1 MTHHFPSE
9 YDHEVYLNSHA
20 DLQSAGFDAEGLYQH
35 YIRHGKNEGRKANSV
50 TSRSE
55 FASLIPNEADAL
67 EILPGFAPL
76 CSGPN
81 VKYFET
87 NTREELKGRA
97 EVLNVE
103 TVNIPD
109 VDFYQPNGDLSAIS
123 RKFDFVV
130 SAHVLN
136 RQPDPIKHLQQIENI
151 LSENGHLMMV
161 LPDKRYT
168 YDHIYPETSLTSI
181 LVRHM
186 ETREKPTH
194 EDYLASSIM
203 RTHAEADDHWKG
215 DHGQPYPDL
224 TERLSTIK
232 TVENSNINGLPDR
245 EITTNTFTPD
255 SFRALISML
264 KDAGFISM
272 NVARIY
278 PTTFNKQ
285 EFYVILQRP

>member
-1 MTHHFPSE
+1 MTHRFPAE

-20 DLQSAGFDAEGLYQH
+20 DLQSAGFDTDGLYQH
-35 YIRHGKNEGRKANSV
+35 YLRHGKSEGRKANAI

-55 FASLIPNEADAL
+55 FAAVIPNEAEIL

-76 CSGPN
+76 CAGPN

-87 NTREELKGRA
+87 NTKEELRSRA
-97 EVLNVE
+97 EILNVA
-103 TVNIPD
+103 TANVPD
-109 VDFYQPNGDLSAIS
+109 VHYYQPNGDLNAIRS
-123 RKFDFVV
+123 TFDFVV
-130 SAHVLN
+130 SVHVLN
-136 RQPDPIKHLQQIENI
+136 RQPDPIKHLREIENL

-168 YDHIYPETSLTSI
+168 YDQKYPETSLTSM
-181 LVRHM
+181 LARHM
-186 ETREKPTH
+186 EAREKPAG

-203 RTHAEADDHWKG
+203 RTHAEAGDHWKG

-232 TVENSNINGLPDR
+232 AIDNWNINDLPDR

-255 SFRALISML
+255 SFRTLIRSL
-264 KDAGFISM
+264 KGAGFI
-272 NVARIY
+272 NLEVARIY

-285 EFYVILQRP
+285 EFYVILHRP

>member
-1 MTHHFPSE
+1 MSHQFPSE
-9 YDHEVYLNSHA
+9 YDHEIYLNAHP

-35 YIRHGKNEGRKANSV
+35 YVRHGKNEGRKANSV
-50 TSRSE
+50 TSREE
-55 FASLIPNEADAL
+55 FATMIPDGVEIL

-81 VKYFET
+81 VNYFEV
-87 NTREELKGRA
+87 NTKEELINRA
-97 EVLNVE
+97 ETLNVD
-103 TVNIPD
+103 TSKIAD
-109 VDFYQPNGDLSAIS
+109 VQYYQPNGDLTAIN
-123 RKFDFVV
+123 REFDFVV
-130 SAHVLN
+130 SSHVLN

-151 LSENGHLMMV
+151 LTDKGYLMMV

-168 YDHIYPETSLTSI
+168 YDQIYPETTLTSV

-186 ETREKPTH
+186 ERRKTPTS
-194 EDYLASSIM
+194 EDYLAGSIM
-203 RTHAEADDHWKG
+203 RTHTEADNHWKG

-224 TERLSTIK
+224 NERLSTLK
-232 TVENSNINGLPDR
+232 TVDNWNINGLPDR

-255 SFRALISML
+255 SFRTLVQML
-264 KDAGFISM
+264 KDAGFIKM
-272 NVARIY
+272 DVTRIY

>member
-1 MTHHFPSE
+1 MTHRFPAE
-9 YDHEVYLNSHA
+9 YDHEIYLNSHA
-20 DLQSAGFDAEGLYQH
+20 DLQSAGFDADGLYQH
-35 YIRHGKNEGRKANSV
+35 YIRHGKSEGRKANAI

-55 FASLIPNEADAL
+55 FASVIPNEANAL

-76 CSGPN
+76 FTGPN
-81 VKYFET
+81 VMYFET
-87 NTREELKGRA
+87 NTKEELRSRA
-97 EVLNVE
+97 EILNVE

-109 VDFYQPNGDLSAIS
+109 VDFYQPDGDLGAID
-123 RKFDFVV
+123 RKFDVVV

-136 RQPDPIKHLQQIENI
+136 RQPDPIKHLQQIEDI

-168 YDHIYPETSLTSI
+168 YDQTYPETSLTSM

-186 ETREKPTH
+186 ETREKPAR

-203 RTHAEADDHWKG
+203 RTHSEADDHWKG
-215 DHGQPYPDL
+215 DHGQAYPDL

-232 TVENSNINGLPDR
+232 TGDNWNINGLPDR

-255 SFRALISML
+255 SFRALIGTL
-264 KDAGFISM
+264 KDAGFINM
-272 NVARIY
+272 DVARIY

-285 EFYVILQRP
+285 EFYVILHRP